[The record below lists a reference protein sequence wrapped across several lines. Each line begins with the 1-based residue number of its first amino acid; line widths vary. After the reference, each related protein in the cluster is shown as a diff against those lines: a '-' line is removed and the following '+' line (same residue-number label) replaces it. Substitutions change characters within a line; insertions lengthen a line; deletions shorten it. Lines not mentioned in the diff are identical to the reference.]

1 MSMTT
6 EQISQDLMTF
16 LREEFPGQGNELT
29 EEMNLLDDWFLDS
42 LSIVDVVM
50 FLESHFDIAVDRKD
64 IIRRQ
69 LPQRG
74 GADPLR
80 RAADQRLRGSHDRP
94 AGQPQ
99 DQ

>member
-1 MSMTT
+1 MTT

-64 IIRRQ
+64 ITGDNFHSVVALTRYVEQQIN
-69 LPQRG
+69 G
-74 GADPLR
+74 
-80 RAADQRLRGSHDRP
+80 
-94 AGQPQ
+94 
-99 DQ
+99 